1 MDGIGVQS
9 AGLQR
14 RCCATVSRAQQGMAV
29 ISMLLVVAVIA
40 VLAAA
45 LLGRQAAV
53 IRAAQTDQTRAQAR
67 WLLRGEISRAQLVLR
82 AAAQREAVTRLDGA
96 WSRPVVGKV
105 LGHVEGVPSHVFTE
119 ITDEQSKFNLRNLVN
134 SGQIDSAEAAAFLRL
149 CAMAGVSPDQAGRI
163 ARRVAVSLVEADR
176 ELVAPTVA
184 SETKAAQES
193 SQQLGLA
200 SLPAREQAPRL
211 RALEDLLG
219 VPGIDAGSIARLR
232 PFVTVLPQR
241 TWINANTARAEVL
254 AAWVPGLELD
264 RARAML
270 QARDNGQW
278 FINRGDFA
286 NRLQMPQIDETEILV
301 GITSQWFRVSSAL
314 RMSRTTLLMQA
325 LVRDDKEVLPQ
336 VIWLREGA

>member
-1 MDGIGVQS
+1 MCGIWGKP
-9 AGLQR
+9 AGLR
-14 RCCATVSRAQQGMAV
+14 RRLCLWTGHAQQGMAV
-29 ISMLLVVAVIA
+29 VSMLLVVAVIA

-45 LLGRQAAV
+45 LLGRQTAA
-53 IRAAQTDQTRAQAR
+53 IRAVQTEQTRAQAR

-82 AAAQREAVTRLDGA
+82 SAAQRETVTRLDGP
-96 WSRPVVGKV
+96 WSLPVIGKV
-105 LGHVEGVPSHVFTE
+105 LGQIEGAPAHVFTE
-119 ITDEQSKFNLRNLVN
+119 ITDEQSKFNLRNLVS
-134 SGQIDSAEAAAFLRL
+134 SGQADRGEAAAFLRL
-149 CAMAGVSPDQAGRI
+149 CAMVGVSPDQAGRI

-176 ELVAPTVA
+176 QSSTLVTA
-184 SETKAAQES
+184 SETKAAPEA

-211 RALEDLLG
+211 RAIEDLLA
-219 VPGIDAGSIARLR
+219 VPGVDAGSVARLR

-241 TWINANTARAEVL
+241 TWINANTAKAEVL

-264 RARAML
+264 RARALL

-278 FINRGDFA
+278 FVNRGDFA

-301 GITSQWFRVSSAL
+301 GITSQWFRISSAL
-314 RMSRTTLLMQA
+314 QMSHTTLLMQA
-325 LVRDDKEVLPQ
+325 LVHDDKEVLPQ

>member
-1 MDGIGVQS
+1 MV
-9 AGLQR
+9 
-14 RCCATVSRAQQGMAV
+14 V

-45 LLGRQAAV
+45 LLGRQATA

-82 AAAQREAVTRLDGA
+82 AAAQREPVTRLDGA
-96 WSRPVVGKV
+96 WSRPAIGQV
-105 LGHVEGVPSHVFTE
+105 LGQIEGKPAHVFTE

-134 SGQIDSAEAAAFLRL
+134 SGQVDPGEAAAFLRL
-149 CAMAGVSPDQAGRI
+149 CAMAGVLPDQASRM

-176 ELVAPTVA
+176 QSAAPVMA
-184 SETKAAQES
+184 SETKATQEAA
-193 SQQLGLA
+193 QQLGLS
-200 SLPAREQAPRL
+200 SLPMREQAPRL
-211 RALEDLLG
+211 RAIEDLLA
-219 VPGIDAGSIARLR
+219 VPGVDSGSVARLR

-241 TWINANTARAEVL
+241 TWINANTAKAEVL

-264 RARAML
+264 RARAL
-270 QARDNGQW
+270 LRARDNGQW
-278 FINRGDFA
+278 FVNRGDFA
-286 NRLQMPQIDETEILV
+286 NRLQMPQVDETDILV

-314 RMSRTTLLMQA
+314 QTSHTTLLMQA
-325 LVRDDKEVLPQ
+325 LVHDDKEILPQ